1 MENSKTSLSEL
12 IRLERPNWQHQSQ
25 NASSAANAVTTL
37 KQVHEI
43 VNGPARL
50 LSLDL
55 EFYCD
60 GQSQMPGTTRLGQ
73 IAGRV
78 YGQDD
83 AFNYYVFSSKMTPK
97 DQLSLLKRLDLRYS
111 EAERL
116 TVASVLKKVL
126 RFIDRVQP
134 DYLVSWDN
142 RLDLS
147 VLNQE
152 ANRLDLSV
160 LNQEANRLQL
170 AETSRSWTRIQPL
183 DLEKIISSDVFEKS
197 SGISLARMCDLLQLQ
212 HPKPHLAD
220 HDVLMIDKIL
230 QFYALDLNKIL
241 H

>member
-12 IRLERPNWQHQSQ
+12 ISLERPNWQHQPK
-25 NASSAANAVTTL
+25 NALSAANAVTTL

-60 GQSQMPGTTRLGQ
+60 GQPQ
-73 IAGRV
+73 IAGHV
-78 YGQDD
+78 YGQND

-134 DYLVSWDN
+134 DYLVSWD
-142 RLDLS
+142 
-147 VLNQE
+147 
-152 ANRLDLSV
+152 NRLDLSV

>member
-1 MENSKTSLSEL
+1 MQKSKTSLSEL
-12 IRLERPNWQHQSQ
+12 ITLERPNWQQTQ
-25 NASSAANAVTTL
+25 NKATSANAVTTL

-43 VNGPARL
+43 VNGPAKL

-55 EFYCD
+55 EFYSDC
-60 GQSQMPGTTRLGQ
+60 QPQMPGTTRLGQ

-78 YGQDD
+78 YGEDD
-83 AFNYYVFSSKMTPK
+83 AFDYYVFSSRMTAK

-126 RFIDRVQP
+126 KFIDRVHP

-152 ANRLDLSV
+152 ANRL
-160 LNQEANRLQL
+160 QL
-170 AETSRSWTRIQPL
+170 AQTSRSWTRIQPL
-183 DLEKIISSDVFEKS
+183 DLEKIISSDVFDKS
-197 SGISLARMCDLLQLQ
+197 SGISLARMCDLLRLQ

-230 QFYALDLNKIL
+230 QFYALDLNELL

>member
-1 MENSKTSLSEL
+1 
-12 IRLERPNWQHQSQ
+12 
-25 NASSAANAVTTL
+25 
-37 KQVHEI
+37 
-43 VNGPARL
+43 
-50 LSLDL
+50 
-55 EFYCD
+55 
-60 GQSQMPGTTRLGQ
+60 MPGTTRRGQ

-116 TVASVLKKVL
+116 TVVSVLKKVL

-134 DYLVSWDN
+134 DYLVSWD
-142 RLDLS
+142 
-147 VLNQE
+147 
-152 ANRLDLSV
+152 NRLDLSV

>member
-1 MENSKTSLSEL
+1 
-12 IRLERPNWQHQSQ
+12 
-25 NASSAANAVTTL
+25 
-37 KQVHEI
+37 
-43 VNGPARL
+43 
-50 LSLDL
+50 
-55 EFYCD
+55 
-60 GQSQMPGTTRLGQ
+60 MPGTTRLGQ

-78 YGQDD
+78 YGQND

-152 ANRLDLSV
+152 ANPPVAGGNQSFLDQNS
-160 LNQEANRLQL
+160 AIG
-170 AETSRSWTRIQPL
+170 SR
-183 DLEKIISSDVFEKS
+183 E
-197 SGISLARMCDLLQLQ
+197 
-212 HPKPHLAD
+212 D
-220 HDVLMIDKIL
+220 H
-230 QFYALDLNKIL
+230 Q
-241 H
+241 

>member
-12 IRLERPNWQHQSQ
+12 ISLERPNWQHQPK
-25 NASSAANAVTTL
+25 NALSAANAVTTL

-60 GQSQMPGTTRLGQ
+60 GQPQMPGTTRLGQ

-78 YGQDD
+78 YGQND

-126 RFIDRVQP
+126 RFIDRMQP
-134 DYLVSWDN
+134 DYLVSWD
-142 RLDLS
+142 
-147 VLNQE
+147 
-152 ANRLDLSV
+152 NRLDLSV

-241 H
+241 QSTTIG

>member
-142 RLDLS
+142 RL
-147 VLNQE
+147 
-152 ANRLDLSV
+152 
-160 LNQEANRLQL
+160 QL

>member
-12 IRLERPNWQHQSQ
+12 IKLERPNWQHQAK

-43 VNGPARL
+43 VNGSARL
-50 LSLDL
+50 LILDL

-60 GQSQMPGTTRLGQ
+60 GQPQMPGTTRLGQ

-126 RFIDRVQP
+126 RFIDRMQP
-134 DYLVSWDN
+134 DYLVS
-142 RLDLS
+142 
-147 VLNQE
+147 
-152 ANRLDLSV
+152 
-160 LNQEANRLQL
+160 
-170 AETSRSWTRIQPL
+170 
-183 DLEKIISSDVFEKS
+183 
-197 SGISLARMCDLLQLQ
+197 
-212 HPKPHLAD
+212 
-220 HDVLMIDKIL
+220 
-230 QFYALDLNKIL
+230 
-241 H
+241 

>member
-12 IRLERPNWQHQSQ
+12 ISLERPNWQHQPK
-25 NASSAANAVTTL
+25 NALSAANAVTTL

-60 GQSQMPGTTRLGQ
+60 GQPQMPGTTRLGQ

-126 RFIDRVQP
+126 RFIDRMQP
-134 DYLVSWDN
+134 DYLVSW
-142 RLDLS
+142 
-147 VLNQE
+147 
-152 ANRLDLSV
+152 
-160 LNQEANRLQL
+160 
-170 AETSRSWTRIQPL
+170 
-183 DLEKIISSDVFEKS
+183 DVFEKS

-241 H
+241 QSTTIG

>member
-12 IRLERPNWQHQSQ
+12 ISLERPNWQHQPK
-25 NASSAANAVTTL
+25 NALSAANAVTTL

-60 GQSQMPGTTRLGQ
+60 GQPQMPGTTRLGQ

-78 YGQDD
+78 YGQND

-126 RFIDRVQP
+126 RFIDRVQQP
-134 DYLVSWDN
+134 TTWSAGTIAWILACSIKRPIACSW
-142 RLDLS
+142 RKPV
-147 VLNQE
+147 VLGPE
-152 ANRLDLSV
+152 FSH
-160 LNQEANRLQL
+160 
-170 AETSRSWTRIQPL
+170 WI
-183 DLEKIISSDVFEKS
+183 
-197 SGISLARMCDLLQLQ
+197 
-212 HPKPHLAD
+212 
-220 HDVLMIDKIL
+220 
-230 QFYALDLNKIL
+230 
-241 H
+241 

>member
-1 MENSKTSLSEL
+1 M
-12 IRLERPNWQHQSQ
+12 
-25 NASSAANAVTTL
+25 
-37 KQVHEI
+37 
-43 VNGPARL
+43 
-50 LSLDL
+50 
-55 EFYCD
+55 
-60 GQSQMPGTTRLGQ
+60 
-73 IAGRV
+73 
-78 YGQDD
+78 
-83 AFNYYVFSSKMTPK
+83 
-97 DQLSLLKRLDLRYS
+97 
-111 EAERL
+111 
-116 TVASVLKKVL
+116 
-126 RFIDRVQP
+126 QP